1 MTSAKLLG
9 KSLLFHWRGNL
20 AVLLGVV
27 VGTAVLTGALLVGDS
42 QRGSL
47 RNLALRRLG
56 WIDQALVVPRFFREQ
71 LADELK
77 KEGAAETIAPVLLLQ
92 GSVSTEAG
100 GRPRAARKVTIL
112 GIDQRFFPDSADSW
126 LRTQKDV
133 DTPFVYL
140 NAPLARQLNVQ
151 SGDPFTLHL
160 QRESSTPRES
170 LLGHKKAE
178 EIDRRVTLKAQILA
192 EDAAHSQVSLVPS
205 PEAPRN
211 AFVYLPHLQ
220 DRVEQLGKV
229 NALFAGAPR
238 KDLQKELN
246 ARLKLEDWNLKLRP
260 SQRRNEYLS
269 LESERLILEPAA
281 EKAVLDARPEAAP
294 TLVYL
299 ANRITVSGKEKKT
312 TVPYSVVAA
321 VDLFA
326 NGTVEKELSRHIIP
340 VLGEDDIILMEW
352 ENDPWAAKIDDKVEV
367 EYYRPDITD
376 RFETATATFRVAA
389 IVRLPLVDKGRPPP
403 NPLADRGM
411 TPQVRGVTDRVPSRW
426 NAPFPL
432 NFDLIRTVDDNYW
445 DAYGATP
452 RAYVSLERG
461 KKLWASRFGDLT
473 SYRIVPP
480 DGDNPTET
488 IEKKLLAQL
497 DPAAGGFVF
506 DQVREHA
513 LEGSRGGTDFAMLF
527 LAFSFFLILAALLL
541 VGLLFRLN
549 LDRRAREVGVLLA
562 SGYRLRTVRWLLL
575 LEGMVIAAVG
585 AVLGLG
591 VAVLYGDWLLGRL
604 REWWP
609 GGLDRDTLQLHVT
622 PLSMILGFVAAMIV
636 TLLTIAWAVRGLG
649 KMTPRA
655 LIQGQTG
662 DENTGVAATP
672 SRRRFWTIIGS
683 LAGAL
688 ACLVAGFFLPGGE
701 ARAGTFFGSGM
712 LLLVAGVAALS
723 LWMRRTP
730 RTATPGPPTSAI
742 ARLGVRNATRHPSRS
757 LLTAGLLA
765 SAAFLLVGV
774 ESFRRKP
781 GEDFLKKEG
790 GSGGYALLAESD
802 APLYRDINSE
812 DGRGEIIGKL
822 RVRWQ
827 QETPAPSQ
835 AELKQREAN
844 AEKLLR
850 EIRVIAFRVRAGDD
864 ASCLNL
870 YQPRRPRVLGVPDKL
885 IDDGGF
891 AFAKLTEKT
900 DEPWRLLNEE
910 GEGETVPVFGEQNTV
925 VWMLKSGLDQDIVLP
940 DWQNRD
946 RSLHIAGLLH
956 DSVFQSA
963 LLMSDKRFKQLFP
976 EERGYRFFL
985 IQLDDNSR
993 SQEVKEILETAYFDR
1008 GFEVTASADR
1018 LASFLAV
1025 ENMYLSTFQALGGMG
1040 LLLGTLGLA
1049 VVLLRSVWERRGEL
1063 ALLRALGYRR
1073 GVLGWLVLTENGFL
1087 LLVGLALGTLAALL
1101 SVAPHVLTGGGQIA
1115 WLGLLGM
1122 LGLALLTGLLAS
1134 TLATAATVRAA
1145 LVPALRRE

>member
-47 RNLALRRLG
+47 RNLALRRLA
-56 WIDQALVVPRFFREQ
+56 WIDQALVAPRFFREQ
-71 LADELK
+71 LADDLK
-77 KEGAAETIAPVLLLQ
+77 KDNAADTIAPVLLLQ
-92 GSVSTEAG
+92 GSISTETD
-100 GRPRAARKVTIL
+100 GRPRAARKVTIF
-112 GIDQRFFPDSADSW
+112 GIDQRFFPESADAW
-126 LRTQKDV
+126 VKGDLNN
-133 DTPFVYL
+133 PHVYL
-140 NAPLARQLNVQ
+140 NATLARQLNVHD
-151 SGDPFTLHL
+151 GEPVTLHL
-160 QRESSTPRES
+160 QRESATPRES

-178 EIDRRVTLKAQILA
+178 EIDRRVNMTVHVLA
-192 EDAAHSQVSLVPS
+192 EDAAYSQVSLIPS

-211 AFVYLPHLQ
+211 AFVYLPYLQ
-220 DRVEQLGKV
+220 DRLEQTGKV
-229 NALFAGAPR
+229 NALFAGGPR
-238 KDLQKELN
+238 KDLQAELE
-246 ARLKLEDWNLKLRP
+246 RKLKLEDWNLTLRP
-260 SQRRNEYLS
+260 SLRPNGYLS

-281 EKAVLDARPEAAP
+281 ENAVSDARLKGSP

-299 ANRITVSGKEKKT
+299 ANRITAIGKEKRT

-321 VDLFA
+321 VDLDSPGA
-326 NGTVEKELSRHIIP
+326 TEKELSKH
-340 VLGEDDIILMEW
+340 VAALGERDIILMEW
-352 ENDPWAAKIDDKVEV
+352 ENDPWGAKIDDKVEV

-389 IVRLPLVDKGRPPP
+389 IVRLPFADKRTPSQD
-403 NPLADRGM
+403 PLADRRM
-411 TPQVRGVTDRVPSRW
+411 TPEVRGVTDRPLRRW
-426 NAPFPL
+426 NAPFPM
-432 NFDLIRTVDDNYW
+432 NYDLIRTVDDNYW
-445 DAYGATP
+445 DTYNSTP
-452 RAYVSLERG
+452 RAYISLAQG
-461 KKLWASRFGDLT
+461 KKLWASRFGNLT

-480 DGDNPTET
+480 DGDNPADT

-506 DQVREHA
+506 DQVRENA
-513 LEGSRGGTDFAMLF
+513 LQGSRGGTDFAMLF